1 MNAHM
6 PMFALAPCKVTWPKD
21 EISAPAPHQFVSLS
35 NVACTDE
42 MRSESGQMYQTFVG
56 APFNGTWDVFSA
68 ALVKRKDDFLVD
80 ASGRR
85 RLTYPEVFARAR
97 ALMHAF
103 THEFK
108 LKPLDRVVVVGR
120 NSLEWIIA
128 YIAASWAGM
137 IAVPMNSW
145 WTGAEL
151 EFGIT
156 DSQARVVFADDE
168 RMARLA
174 LRAEA
179 LRHVVFVRLERDAAA
194 PVSEFDALVDRHLKH
209 AADVPTGQPRGVSQD
224 SACMIMVR
232 DAYSRR

>member
-1 MNAHM
+1 MHAH
-6 PMFALAPCKVTWPKD
+6 
-21 EISAPAPHQFVSLS
+21 
-35 NVACTDE
+35 
-42 MRSESGQMYQTFVG
+42 SESGQIYQTFVG
-56 APFNGTWDVFSA
+56 APFSGTWDVFSA
-68 ALVKRKDDFLVD
+68 ALKRKDDFLVD
-80 ASGRR
+80 ASGHR
-85 RLTYPEVFARAR
+85 RLTYPEVFTRAR

-168 RMARLA
+168 RMARLVSRMEQ
-174 LRAEA
+174 LRD
-179 LRHVVFVRLERDAAA
+179 VVFVRMEHSAARA
-194 PVSEFDALVDRHLKH
+194 EATSEFDVLVDRHLKY
-209 AADVPTGQPRGVSQD
+209 AAEVRTGQPRGISQD
-224 SACMIMVR
+224 SACMIMVT
-232 DAYSRR
+232 